1 MKRTYLT
8 GAMILA
14 MMIWGGSWVTGK
26 LVADLASPDIII
38 FTRFAVSFAAFLPF
52 LPWIA
57 PHLRMSIHSLA
68 MTALCAAVLVI
79 YNQFFFLGLRQGF
92 AGSGSVIVT
101 TLSPIFTFAL
111 AAGLF
116 RKEISKFQGAG
127 LLLGL
132 ASGIFLI
139 APWKLHPTSFA
150 SSAVLLFAAA
160 ALIWAVLTILSQRVQ
175 RSASAIGY
183 SFYLFL
189 FTALIQLP
197 FCQKDELLSLPSQSA
212 SFWLNILFLGALA
225 STFSNTVYFLSSRK
239 IGASRASSFMFVVP
253 LCALVFSAIILG
265 ERPSAATLA
274 GGCSAILAV
283 WLINREPK

>member
-1 MKRTYLT
+1 MKRSYLT

-14 MMIWGGSWVTGK
+14 MMIWGGSWVAGK
-26 LVADLASPDIII
+26 LVAGQVSPDIII

-57 PHLRMSIHSLA
+57 PHLRLDLPSLA

-79 YNQFFFLGLRQGF
+79 YNQFFFIGLKLGF

-101 TLSPIFTFAL
+101 TLSPLFTFAL
-111 AAGLF
+111 ASALF

-127 LLLGL
+127 LVLGL
-132 ASGIFLI
+132 ASGICLI
-139 APWKLHPTSFA
+139 APWKLHVSSFA
-150 SSAVLLFAAA
+150 SSSVLLFATA

-175 RSASAIGY
+175 HSASAIGY

-197 FCQKDELLSLPSQSA
+197 FCAKEELLALPDQSA

-225 STFSNTVYFLSSRK
+225 STFSNTVYFLSSRR

-265 ERPSAATLA
+265 ERPTVTTLA
-274 GGCSAILAV
+274 GGCAAILAV
-283 WLINREPK
+283 WLINRSPK